1 MINIY
6 VFEIFQNAIE
16 DWLHVPL
23 GEISRTVYENAA
35 VARSVV
41 QEIEE
46 VSLTINEMT
55 VFSLAKQGKLEEA
68 KTLKS
73 KMQITLQR
81 NLDYEKKQRDDLK
94 KEITAKNFF
103 IEQEAEKLKN
113 RVNNF
118 DSSGK

>member
-1 MINIY
+1 M
-6 VFEIFQNAIE
+6 
-16 DWLHVPL
+16 